1 MSEINNLLGD
11 GSEEGEGLSMEE
23 IIEKRKQKKAHQEKL
38 EKKMSQLLELKNVQ
52 ALVDGHYGNMRKM
65 EHSLKNLAD

>member
-38 EKKMSQLLELKNVQ
+38 EKKMSQLLELKNV
-52 ALVDGHYGNMRKM
+52 
-65 EHSLKNLAD
+65 